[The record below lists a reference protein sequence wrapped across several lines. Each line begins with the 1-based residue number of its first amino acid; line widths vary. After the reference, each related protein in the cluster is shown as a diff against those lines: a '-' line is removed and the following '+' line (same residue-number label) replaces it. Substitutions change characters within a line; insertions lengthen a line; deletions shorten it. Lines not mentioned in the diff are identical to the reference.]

1 VRLNKMHAIRPLGR
15 VCNQQNR
22 SLIAP
27 RWHRGIS
34 SLWPNC
40 RTCCLNCRLRVFVRR
55 CPEIVI
61 SDTRDV
67 PFQELPPPGV
77 TNRNLRGIQDS
88 VAEYTRNRHRRFLY
102 KITLHK
108 DWSLTEVIPTPK
120 KPKKLP
126 IVPSPEEVLQ
136 FLGCVWNIKHR
147 TILTVCYAAGLRVS
161 EAVCLKVT
169 DIDSK
174 RMVIRVEQGKGA
186 IDRYVMLSPKLLQIL
201 RDWWR
206 VGRPQR
212 WLFPGDEGDNH
223 IGRSTIEEACQKAR
237 RRCRIPKPIT
247 PHSLRHAFAVHLLES
262 GTDVRTIQLLL
273 GHCSLATT
281 ATYLRI
287 ANTKV
292 CSTKSPLDL
301 LPKTLGAE
309 LNPAL
314 ARYL

>member
-1 VRLNKMHAIRPLGR
+1 MTTLRRRMLEDMQVRSLSPQTQATY
-15 VCNQQNR
+15 VQQVSLFARHFNR
-22 SLIAP
+22 SPRLLGPEEIRSYQVYLTNERKLAPSSINIA
-27 RWHRGIS
+27 IS
-34 SLWPNC
+34 AL
-40 RTCCLNCRLRVFVRR
+40 
-55 CPEIVI
+55 
-61 SDTRDV
+61 
-67 PFQELPPPGV
+67 
-77 TNRNLRGIQDS
+77 
-88 VAEYTRNRHRRFLY
+88 RFLY
-102 KITLHK
+102 RITLHK

-136 FLGCVWNIKHR
+136 FLGSVWNIKHR
-147 TILTVCYAAGLRVS
+147 TILTTCYAAGLRVS
-161 EAVCLKVT
+161 EAICLKVT

-174 RMVIRVEQGKGA
+174 RMVIRVEQGKGRT
-186 IDRYVMLSPKLLQIL
+186 DRYVMLSPKLLQIL

-206 VGRPQR
+206 VHRPQG
-212 WLFPGDEGDNH
+212 WLFPGDKVGSH
-223 IGRSTIEEACQKAR
+223 IGKCTIDEACQKAR

-309 LNPAL
+309 LNPTL

>member
-1 VRLNKMHAIRPLGR
+1 MPEGLAIGKLFAAKLRQR
-15 VCNQQNR
+15 NR
-22 SLIAP
+22 SPELLGPEDIRSYQVYLTNERKLAP
-27 RWHRGIS
+27 S
-34 SLWPNC
+34 SIILA
-40 RTCCLNCRLRVFVRR
+40 
-55 CPEIVI
+55 
-61 SDTRDV
+61 
-67 PFQELPPPGV
+67 
-77 TNRNLRGIQDS
+77 
-88 VAEYTRNRHRRFLY
+88 VAALRFLY

-247 PHSLRHAFAVHLLES
+247 PHSLRHAFRRSSAGIGHRRAHDPAAAGSLQPGHHSHLSAHRQHQGVLHQE
-262 GTDVRTIQLLL
+262 
-273 GHCSLATT
+273 
-281 ATYLRI
+281 
-287 ANTKV
+287 
-292 CSTKSPLDL
+292 
-301 LPKTLGAE
+301 
-309 LNPAL
+309 PAGSASQN
-314 ARYL
+314 ARR

>member
-1 VRLNKMHAIRPLGR
+1 MTSLRRRMTEDMQVRSLSPQTQATY
-15 VCNQQNR
+15 VQQVSLFARHFNR
-22 SLIAP
+22 SPELLDPEDIRSYQVYLTNERKLAP
-27 RWHRGIS
+27 S
-34 SLWPNC
+34 SIILA
-40 RTCCLNCRLRVFVRR
+40 
-55 CPEIVI
+55 
-61 SDTRDV
+61 
-67 PFQELPPPGV
+67 
-77 TNRNLRGIQDS
+77 
-88 VAEYTRNRHRRFLY
+88 VAALRFLY

-136 FLGCVWNIKHR
+136 FLGCVRNIKHR

-223 IGRSTIEEACQKAR
+223 IGRSNIEEACQKAR
-237 RRCRIPKPIT
+237 RRFRIPKPIT